1 MRLSS
6 LSLKNY
12 IQYSYMD
19 FKMRQEFFICKVVN
33 GKQIYEL
40 RLKVGEY
47 LIFGP
52 HCSTFFRAYQKSWA
66 KVFSKIF
73 SKAKTLLK
81 LLYNLSDVM
90 VFLRENREGNFYVVV
105 SLNDWFAFLFYTSSI
120 LGIQPHAMM
129 LIRPSWDCFSGGSW
143 GIPWRHKMLTSR
155 PNV

>member
-1 MRLSS
+1 
-6 LSLKNY
+6 
-12 IQYSYMD
+12 
-19 FKMRQEFFICKVVN
+19 MRQEFFICKVVN

-52 HCSTFFRAYQKSWA
+52 TALNFFRAYQKSWA

-81 LLYNLSDVM
+81 LLYNLSDVT

-105 SLNDWFAFLFYTSSI
+105 SLND
-120 LGIQPHAMM
+120 
-129 LIRPSWDCFSGGSW
+129 
-143 GIPWRHKMLTSR
+143 
-155 PNV
+155 

>member
-19 FKMRQEFFICKVVN
+19 FKMRQEFIICKVVN

-52 HCSTFFRAYQKSWA
+52 TALNFFRAYKKSWA
-66 KVFSKIF
+66 KVFIKIF

-81 LLYNLSDVM
+81 LLYNLSDVT

-105 SLNDWFAFLFYTSSI
+105 SLND
-120 LGIQPHAMM
+120 
-129 LIRPSWDCFSGGSW
+129 
-143 GIPWRHKMLTSR
+143 
-155 PNV
+155 

>member
-1 MRLSS
+1 MFENTEKYNWCINEVIITKFEKLHSVFVHGFQNEAR
-6 LSLKNY
+6 
-12 IQYSYMD
+12 
-19 FKMRQEFFICKVVN
+19 FFICKVVN

-105 SLNDWFAFLFYTSSI
+105 SLND
-120 LGIQPHAMM
+120 
-129 LIRPSWDCFSGGSW
+129 
-143 GIPWRHKMLTSR
+143 
-155 PNV
+155 